1 MTCDREARL
10 TVGSIP
16 ADDSGREILFCKK
29 KKKKDGNKLV
39 ERDNPDYL

>member
-29 KKKKDGNKLV
+29 EKDGNKLV
-39 ERDNPDYL
+39 GRDNPDYL